1 MVKNLSAKQEIWV
14 RLLVREDPLEMEMAT
29 CCGILAGKIP
39 WTEEHGELQSTGF
52 QRAGHD

>member
-14 RLLVREDPLEMEMAT
+14 RLLVGEDPLEMEMAT
-29 CCGILAGKIP
+29 YCGILAGKIP